1 MLHNSITP
9 YLTFTSQMRPSMVDA
24 HQDVKKAKPV
34 YRNIGLAQLI
44 KYRLPWAGKVSILH
58 RISGAALF
66 LLLPFILYLFDQ
78 SLASELS
85 FMQFQAFTDHFLV
98 KLICLGL
105 IWSFLHHFCA
115 GIRYLL
121 LDLEIGVE
129 KIAANKSAIIVLIVS
144 LTLTAAVGAKLF
156 GLF

>member
-1 MLHNSITP
+1 MG
-9 YLTFTSQMRPSMVDA
+9 DA
-24 HQDVKKAKPV
+24 QQTIKKDRPV

-58 RISGAALF
+58 RISGAMLF
-66 LLLPFILYLFDQ
+66 LMLPFLLYLLDL

-85 FMQFQAFTDHFLV
+85 YQQFQAITGHVLV
-98 KLICLGL
+98 KIICLGL
-105 IWSFLHHFCA
+105 IWAFLHHFCA

-129 KIAANKSAIIVLIVS
+129 KVDANRSAIFVFCLG
-144 LTLTAAVGAKLF
+144 LALTALVGLKLF
-156 GLF
+156 GLY

>member
-1 MLHNSITP
+1 
-9 YLTFTSQMRPSMVDA
+9 MVDA
-24 HQDVKKAKPV
+24 QHDVKKDRPV

-58 RISGAALF
+58 RISGAVLF
-66 LLLPFILYLFDQ
+66 LSLPFILYLFDQ
-78 SLASELS
+78 SLASEMS
-85 FMQFQAFTDHFLV
+85 YQKFQAFTSNILV
-98 KLICLGL
+98 KILCLGL

-129 KIAANKSAIIVLIVS
+129 KSEANRSAIFVFILG
-144 LTLTAAVGAKLF
+144 LALTAVVGLKLF
-156 GLF
+156 GLY

>member
-1 MLHNSITP
+1 
-9 YLTFTSQMRPSMVDA
+9 MVDA
-24 HQDVKKAKPV
+24 QHEVKSAKPV

-66 LLLPFILYLFDQ
+66 LMLPFILYLFDQ
-78 SLASELS
+78 SLASEIS
-85 FMQFQAFTDHFLV
+85 YQKFQAITGHVLV
-98 KLICLGL
+98 KIIALGL
-105 IWSFLHHFCA
+105 IWCFLHHFCA

-129 KIAANKSAIIVLIVS
+129 KADANRSAIVVFFLG
-144 LTLTAAVGAKLF
+144 LALTAVVGLKLF
-156 GLF
+156 GLY

>member
-1 MLHNSITP
+1 
-9 YLTFTSQMRPSMVDA
+9 MVEA
-24 HQDVKKAKPV
+24 QQSVKKDRPV

-44 KYRLPWAGKVSILH
+44 KYRLPWVGKVSILH
-58 RISGAALF
+58 RISGAVLF
-66 LLLPFILYLFDQ
+66 LLLPFILNLFDQ

-85 FMQFQAFTDHFLV
+85 YQKFQAFTSNILV
-98 KLICLGL
+98 RLICLGL

-129 KIAANKSAIIVLIVS
+129 KSESNRSAIIVLVVGIA
-144 LTLTAAVGAKLF
+144 LTAVVGLKMF
-156 GLF
+156 GLY

>member
-1 MLHNSITP
+1 
-9 YLTFTSQMRPSMVDA
+9 MVDA
-24 HQDVKKAKPV
+24 QQDVKKAKPV
-34 YRNIGLAQLI
+34 FRNIGLAQLI
-44 KYRLPWAGKVSILH
+44 TYRLPWAGKVSILH

-129 KIAANKSAIIVLIVS
+129 KIPAQQSAILVLVVS
-144 LTLTAAVGAKLF
+144 LALTALVGAKLF

>member
-1 MLHNSITP
+1 
-9 YLTFTSQMRPSMVDA
+9 MVDA

-85 FMQFQAFTDHFLV
+85 FMQFQTFTDHFLV

>member
-1 MLHNSITP
+1 
-9 YLTFTSQMRPSMVDA
+9 MVDA
-24 HQDVKKAKPV
+24 QQDVKKSRPV

-58 RISGAALF
+58 RISGAVLF

-85 FMQFQAFTDHFLV
+85 YQKFQAFTSNILV
-98 KLICLGL
+98 KIICLGL
-105 IWSFLHHFCA
+105 IWAFLHHFCA

-129 KIAANKSAIIVLIVS
+129 KSEANRSAIFVFS
-144 LTLTAAVGAKLF
+144 LGLALTAVVGLKLF
-156 GLF
+156 GFY

>member
-1 MLHNSITP
+1 
-9 YLTFTSQMRPSMVDA
+9 MVEA
-24 HQDVKKAKPV
+24 QQSVKKDRPV

-58 RISGAALF
+58 RISGAVLF

-78 SLASELS
+78 SVASELS
-85 FMQFQAFTDHFLV
+85 YQKFQAFTSNILV

-129 KIAANKSAIIVLIVS
+129 KSESNRSAIIVLVVGIA
-144 LTLTAAVGAKLF
+144 LTAVVGLKMF
-156 GLF
+156 GLY

>member
-1 MLHNSITP
+1 
-9 YLTFTSQMRPSMVDA
+9 MVDS
-24 HQDVKKAKPV
+24 QQNVKKDRPV

-58 RISGAALF
+58 RISGAAMF

-85 FMQFQAFTDHFLV
+85 YQKFQAFTGNILV
-98 KLICLGL
+98 KIICLGL
-105 IWSFLHHFCA
+105 IWCFLHHFCT

-129 KIAANKSAIIVLIVS
+129 KSEANRSAIFVLF
-144 LTLTAAVGAKLF
+144 LGLALTAVVGLKLF
-156 GLF
+156 GVY

>member
-1 MLHNSITP
+1 
-9 YLTFTSQMRPSMVDA
+9 MVDA
-24 HQDVKKAKPV
+24 QQDVKKAKPV

-98 KLICLGL
+98 KLICLVL

-129 KIAANKSAIIVLIVS
+129 KIAANQSAIIVLIVS

>member
-1 MLHNSITP
+1 
-9 YLTFTSQMRPSMVDA
+9 MVDA

-144 LTLTAAVGAKLF
+144 LALTAAVGAKLF

>member
-1 MLHNSITP
+1 
-9 YLTFTSQMRPSMVDA
+9 MVDA
-24 HQDVKKAKPV
+24 HQEVKSPKRV

-44 KYRLPWAGKVSILH
+44 KYQLPWPGKISILH
-58 RISGAALF
+58 RVSGAILF
-66 LLLPFILYLFDQ
+66 LMLPFILYLFDQ
-78 SLASELS
+78 SLTSELS
-85 FMQFQAFTDHFLV
+85 YRKFQALTDSFFV

-105 IWSFLHHFCA
+105 IWGFLHHFCA

-129 KIAANKSAIIVLIVS
+129 KADAYRSAMIVLMVS
-144 LTLTAAVGAKLF
+144 LALTAILGAKLF

>member
-1 MLHNSITP
+1 
-9 YLTFTSQMRPSMVDA
+9 
-24 HQDVKKAKPV
+24 
-34 YRNIGLAQLI
+34 
-44 KYRLPWAGKVSILH
+44 VSILH

-98 KLICLGL
+98 KLVCLGL

-129 KIAANKSAIIVLIVS
+129 KIAANQSAIIVLIVS
-144 LTLTAAVGAKLF
+144 LALTAVVGAKLF

>member
-1 MLHNSITP
+1 
-9 YLTFTSQMRPSMVDA
+9 MVDA
-24 HQDVKKAKPV
+24 QQDVKKAKPV

-129 KIAANKSAIIVLIVS
+129 KIAAQKSAIIVLIVS
-144 LTLTAAVGAKLF
+144 LALTAAVGTKLF

>member
-1 MLHNSITP
+1 
-9 YLTFTSQMRPSMVDA
+9 MVDEN
-24 HQDVKKAKPV
+24 QELKRSKPV

-66 LLLPFILYLFDQ
+66 LMLPFILYVFDQ

-85 FMQFQAFTDHFLV
+85 YQNFQAVTGSIFV
-98 KLICLGL
+98 KIISLGL
-105 IWSFLHHFCA
+105 IWCFLHHFCA

-129 KIAANKSAIIVLIVS
+129 KHEANRSAIVVLCIGVA
-144 LTLTAAVGAKLF
+144 LTAVVGLKLF
-156 GLF
+156 GLY

>member
-1 MLHNSITP
+1 
-9 YLTFTSQMRPSMVDA
+9 MVDV
-24 HQDVKKAKPV
+24 QQNVKKDRPV
-34 YRNIGLAQLI
+34 YRNIGLAQLA

-58 RISGAALF
+58 RISGAVLF

-85 FMQFQAFTDHFLV
+85 YQHFQAFTSNVLV
-98 KLICLGL
+98 KVICLGL
-105 IWSFLHHFCA
+105 IWCFLHHFCA

-129 KIAANKSAIIVLIVS
+129 KSESNRSAIVVLIVG
-144 LTLTAAVGAKLF
+144 LGLTAVVGLKLF
-156 GLF
+156 GLY

>member
-1 MLHNSITP
+1 
-9 YLTFTSQMRPSMVDA
+9 MVDS
-24 HQDVKKAKPV
+24 QQSVKKDRPV

-44 KYRLPWAGKVSILH
+44 QYRLPWAGKVSILH

-66 LLLPFILYLFDQ
+66 LMLPFLLYLLDQ

-85 FMQFQAFTDHFLV
+85 YQNFQAITGHVMV

-105 IWSFLHHFCA
+105 IWAFLHHFCA

-129 KIAANKSAIIVLIVS
+129 KVDANRSAIFVFFLG
-144 LTLTAAVGAKLF
+144 LALTAIVGLKLF
-156 GLF
+156 GLY

>member
-1 MLHNSITP
+1 
-9 YLTFTSQMRPSMVDA
+9 MVDA
-24 HQDVKKAKPV
+24 QQDIKKDRPV
-34 YRNIGLAQLI
+34 FRNIGLAQLI

-66 LLLPFILYLFDQ
+66 LMLPFLLYLLDQ
-78 SLASELS
+78 SLASEIS
-85 FMQFQAFTDHFLV
+85 YQKFQAITDHPLV
-98 KLICLGL
+98 KIISLGL

-129 KIAANKSAIIVLIVS
+129 KVDANRSAIVVFLLGLA
-144 LTLTAAVGAKLF
+144 LTGVVGLKLF
-156 GLF
+156 GLY

>member
-1 MLHNSITP
+1 
-9 YLTFTSQMRPSMVDA
+9 MVDA
-24 HQDVKKAKPV
+24 QQDVKKAKPV
-34 YRNIGLAQLI
+34 FRNIGLAQLI

-129 KIAANKSAIIVLIVS
+129 KIAAQKSAITVLSVS
-144 LTLTAAVGAKLF
+144 LALTAVVGAKLF